1 MRTSLSI
8 LKETWMLV
16 YEAVQELTDVEDI
29 LQRINT
35 DNHLSLGTDDSFSD
49 DEVES
54 DESKVNREMAVKIS
68 ITGRRRANL
77 N

>member
-1 MRTSLSI
+1 
-8 LKETWMLV
+8 MLV